1 MSDLVLYLG
10 VTACGYFLGSRM
22 RSQREKLHWT
32 GKVQTVAITV
42 LVLLMGM
49 RMGSNSEITE
59 NLKTI
64 GLAAFL
70 MTIFTVAFSI
80 GAVVATRKLLGIDQ
94 YGNLIKK
101 KQSAKKKEEN
111 PSGNAEDGQPIDG
124 SFTEALH
131 TVEKI
136 EEEEQKTGMNM
147 MTFVILA
154 AVIIGMLIGYFGIR
168 QMFAG
173 NMDGFDNAAG
183 LAIKIGLCIL
193 LLFVGI
199 DLGLDGTVIESIRT
213 VGFRILAFPLA
224 TVVGTLAGALIAGL
238 LLKLTPREALA
249 VGAGFGWYTL
259 APGIIM
265 DAGYLTASAISFL
278 HNVMRE
284 MTAILFIPL
293 VASKIGYIETTCMPG
308 AAAMDVCLPIVEKAT
323 KGEIAVYSFVSGVIL
338 SVLVPV
344 LVPLIVG

>member
-80 GAVVATRKLLGIDQ
+80 GAVVAARKLLGIDR
-94 YGNLIKK
+94 YGNLVK
-101 KQSAKKKEEN
+101 KQSSAKKKKEEM
-111 PSGNAEDGQPIDG
+111 PGVVDEQPRNAA
-124 SFTEALH
+124 FTETLN

-136 EEEEQKTGMNM
+136 EEEEQKSGMNM

-173 NMDGFDNAAG
+173 SMDVFDNGAG

-193 LLFVGI
+193 LMFVGI
-199 DLGLDGTVIESIRT
+199 DLGLDGTVIESIHT

-238 LLKLTPREALA
+238 FLKLTPREALA

>member
-10 VTACGYFLGSRM
+10 VTACGYILGSRL

-49 RMGSNSEITE
+49 RMGSNPEITE

-64 GLAAFL
+64 GWSALL
-70 MTIFTVAFSI
+70 MTIFTIVFSV
-80 GAVVATRKLLGIDQ
+80 GAIVLVRKLLGIDR
-94 YGNLIKK
+94 YGNLIKG
-101 KQSAKKKEEN
+101 KKKCKKKDADVAVSVTTRTQEESIEKAVN
-111 PSGNAEDGQPIDG
+111 
-124 SFTEALH
+124 
-131 TVEKI
+131 TVDMIEK
-136 EEEEQKTGMNM
+136 EEKKTGMNV
-147 MTFVILA
+147 MTFIILA

-168 QMFAG
+168 QMFVG
-173 NMDGFDNAAG
+173 NMDAFDSGAG

-224 TVVGTLAGALIAGL
+224 TVLGTLAGALIAGL
-238 LLKLTPREALA
+238 LLELTPREALA
-249 VGAGFGWYTL
+249 VSAGFGWYTL

-293 VASKIGYIETTCMPG
+293 VASRIGYIETTCMPG

-338 SVLVPV
+338 SVLVPI